1 MADPYPRPPEVPDG
15 SPDVWREP
23 VRGGYPDPALAELS
37 ASEQLAAQ
45 LSGRTPAP
53 PLSRL
58 TGMRLVEIGEG
69 AAMFEMPITDWLRT
83 PQGGVSIGPLTI
95 PADGAVACAILTL
108 LPPRTMLSTN
118 EFSLRL
124 MAPVR
129 PGGLVRA
136 RGRVIQRRTTLAL
149 AEVAVTDE
157 DDELIAHGSSLCV
170 ATPIMHPM
178 PPPPPSAIRPPPADA
193 PPDPYLRPAAG
204 ELLTA
209 EQERDLSGLELLRGQ
224 LDGWLAPPPIHH
236 LTGLRLE
243 HASADEVAFELPASE
258 WFCAPPRGRVQG
270 GVVALLAE
278 AALSCAIQARLPA
291 GTALA
296 PIDLKVNYLRPL
308 AADGRPARGRGWS
321 VHLGRRLA
329 VAHAEVHDADGRAIA
344 VATGSAMLAH
354 AEPAK

>member
-1 MADPYPRPPEVPDG
+1 MADPDPHPPASPAGD
-15 SPDVWREP
+15 PDVWREP
-23 VRGGYPDPALAELS
+23 PRGGYPDPALAELT
-37 ASEQLAAQ
+37 AAEQIAAQ

-53 PLSRL
+53 PLARL
-58 TGMRLVEIGEG
+58 TGMRLVEIGDG
-69 AAMFEMPITDWLRT
+69 TATFEMPITDWLRT
-83 PQGGVSIGPLTI
+83 PQGSVSIGPLTI

-124 MAPVR
+124 LAPVR
-129 PGGLVRA
+129 PGSLVRA

-157 DDELIAHGSSLCV
+157 DDELIAHGSSLCI
-170 ATPIMHPM
+170 ATPMVHSI
-178 PPPPPSAIRPPPADA
+178 PPPPPGGIGAGPPDA
-193 PPDPYLRPAAG
+193 PPDPYRRPAAG
-204 ELLTA
+204 AVLTA
-209 EQERDLSGLELLRGQ
+209 EQARDLSGLELLRGL
-224 LDGWLAPPPIHH
+224 LDGRVEPPPIQH

-243 HASADEVAFELPASE
+243 RASAEEVTFGLPASE

-291 GTALA
+291 GTAFA

-329 VAHAEVHDADGRAIA
+329 VAQAEVHDADGRAIA
-344 VATGSAMLAH
+344 VATGSAMLARP
-354 AEPAK
+354 ELGK